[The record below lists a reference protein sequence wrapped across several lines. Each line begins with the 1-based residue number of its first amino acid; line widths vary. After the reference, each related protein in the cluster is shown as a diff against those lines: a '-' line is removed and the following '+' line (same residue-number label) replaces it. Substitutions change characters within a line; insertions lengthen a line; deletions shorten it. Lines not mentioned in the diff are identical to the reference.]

1 MTKITIELAD
11 ATAQE
16 ADEAGLLTS
25 QAIERLLA
33 DALRRRHAA
42 DAVLSVAGRVAK
54 SGVDPMPMEEIN
66 AEVKA
71 TRAERRRRAGGH

>member
-1 MTKITIELAD
+1 
-11 ATAQE
+11 
-16 ADEAGLLTS
+16 LTS

-42 DAVLSVAGRVAK
+42 DAVLSVAGRLAR
-54 SGVDPMPMEEIN
+54 SGVDPMPMKEIN

-71 TRAERRRRAGGH
+71 ARAERRRRAGGH

>member
-1 MTKITIELAD
+1 MMKITIELAD
-11 ATAQE
+11 ATAKE
-16 ADEAGLLTS
+16 ADEAGLLNS

-42 DAVLSVAGRVAK
+42 DAVLSVAGRVAR
-54 SGVDPMPMEEIN
+54 SGIDPMSMEEIN

-71 TRAERRRRAGGH
+71 ARTERRRRAGRH